1 MPVPTDPRAPSNP
14 KTYLGAVAHLGVAPA
29 QVCMVAAHLKDLRA
43 AAAHGLRT
51 VFVPRPREPD
61 SAPDTRARADG
72 GEVDLV
78 VRDFVELARVLE
90 GRPPERQSWQR

>member
-1 MPVPTDPRAPSNP
+1 
-14 KTYLGAVAHLGVAPA
+14 
-29 QVCMVAAHLKDLRA
+29 MVAAHVKDLRA
-43 AAAHGLRT
+43 AASHGLRT

-78 VRDFVELARVLE
+78 VKDFHEIARLLE
-90 GRPPERQSWQR
+90 ERPRERQSWQRC

>member
-1 MPVPTDPRAPSNP
+1 MHDFFDPQLASRAGAAVFLMRFIMHDWAD
-14 KTYLGAVAHLGVAPA
+14 TY
-29 QVCMVAAHLKDLRA
+29 AARILRHLRA

-78 VRDFVELARVLE
+78 VRDFYELARVLE

>member
-1 MPVPTDPRAPSNP
+1 M
-14 KTYLGAVAHLGVAPA
+14 YLGAVHHLGLAPA
-29 QVCMVAAHLKDLRA
+29 QVCMVAAHVKDLRA

-51 VFVPRPREPD
+51 VFVPRAGEPD

-78 VRDFVELARVLE
+78 VRDFYEIARML
-90 GRPPERQSWQR
+90 GERKGERASWQRAV